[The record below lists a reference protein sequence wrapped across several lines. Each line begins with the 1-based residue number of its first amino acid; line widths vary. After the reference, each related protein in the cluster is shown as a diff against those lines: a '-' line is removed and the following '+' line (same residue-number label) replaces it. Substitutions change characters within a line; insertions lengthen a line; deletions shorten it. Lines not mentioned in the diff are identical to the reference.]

1 MKTIIIKNIPED
13 VYRLF
18 KTKCAEKEISIKDAI
33 IELMEKFVDKKEGK
47 K

>member
-1 MKTIIIKNIPED
+1 MKTIIIKNIDEY

-18 KTKCAEKEISIKDAI
+18 KTKCAEKEISIKEAV
-33 IELMEKFVDKKEGK
+33 IELMKKFIGKEGK